1 VLLRVFTVGFHLCG
15 IRHRTEW
22 YLPFITTLSSQ
33 SPSLEYFGIIALNF
47 GGSKP
52 TKNKYYGKRDRHGE
66 WVLCDK
72 GEFPS
77 VLRVCLHSL
86 VQRIEYVLTIHCL
99 DVWMLLIYDERCK
112 GAIYSACRIVN
123 IRRLPGLLFLLAGYL
138 IVT

>member
-1 VLLRVFTVGFHLCG
+1 MSLRVFTVSFHFDV
-15 IRHRTEW
+15 IRRRTDW

-33 SPSLEYFGIIALNF
+33 SPNLEYFGIIALNF
-47 GGSKP
+47 GGSKS
-52 TKNKYYGKRDRHGE
+52 TKTKYYGKRVRREE
-66 WVLCDK
+66 WVRCDE